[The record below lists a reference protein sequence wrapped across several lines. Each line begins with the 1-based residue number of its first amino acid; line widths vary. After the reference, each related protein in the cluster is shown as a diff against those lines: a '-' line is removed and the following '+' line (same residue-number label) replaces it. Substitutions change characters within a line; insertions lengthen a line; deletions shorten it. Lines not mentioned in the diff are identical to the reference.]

1 MAAPDFLAIGHVSR
15 DVTPD
20 GHALGGAV
28 VFGAVTAAR
37 MGLRPAIV
45 TSAAPDFDPG
55 PALAGIPVHVVPA
68 RATTSFENV
77 DADGARTQYV
87 HSVAGPIAGS
97 DVPEGWRD
105 APMVLLAPLARELGD
120 DAPRFP
126 GATVVAAL
134 QGWLRRWDDSRLVTP
149 RQWDGAEVLPNVDAA
164 VVSEHDFGGV
174 DVAARWAALA
184 PALVV
189 TRGAQGAT
197 LHHGGAERD
206 VPAFPVREVD
216 PVGAGDVFAATYLVA
231 YHERGDPVY
240 AATWA
245 SCAASF
251 AVEAPGVEGI
261 PTRAQVAGRLESRA
275 PNPPSNSDERCE
287 EQGLDP

>member
-15 DVTPD
+15 DVTPE

-68 RATTSFENV
+68 GATTSFDNV
-77 DADGARTQYV
+77 DADGARTQYL
-87 HSVAGPIAGS
+87 HAVAGPIGPS
-97 DVPEGWRD
+97 DVPEDWR
-105 APMVLLAPLARELGD
+105 AAAMVLLAPLARELGG
-120 DAPRFP
+120 DALRFP

-134 QGWLRRWDDSRLVTP
+134 QGWLRRWDDTGLVGP
-149 RQWDGAEVLPNVDAA
+149 RRWDGAEVLPHVDAA
-164 VVSEHDFGGV
+164 VVSEHDFGDA
-174 DVAARWAALA
+174 DVASRWAALA

-189 TRGAQGAT
+189 TRGARGAV
-197 LHHGGAERD
+197 LHHGGAVRD
-206 VPAFPVREVD
+206 VPAFAAREVD
-216 PVGAGDVFAATYLVA
+216 PVGAGDVFAAAYLVA
-231 YHERGDPVY
+231 YHESGDPVY

-251 AVEAPGVEGI
+251 AVEAPGVAGI
-261 PTRAQVAGRLESRA
+261 PTRAQVAARLES
-275 PNPPSNSDERCE
+275 
-287 EQGLDP
+287 QGCGCSALKGFPRSCR

>member
-1 MAAPDFLAIGHVSR
+1 MAAPDFLAIGHLSR
-15 DVTPD
+15 DVTPE

-45 TSAAPDFDPG
+45 TSAEPDFDPG

-77 DADGARTQYV
+77 DADGGRTQYV
-87 HSVAGPIAGS
+87 HSVAGPIGRP
-97 DVPEGWRD
+97 DVPEDWAA
-105 APMVLLAPLARELGD
+105 APLVFLAPLARELGD
-120 DAPRFP
+120 GAPRFP

-134 QGWLRRWDDSRLVTP
+134 QGWLRRWDDSGLVGPRL
-149 RQWDGAEVLPNVDAA
+149 WDGAGLLPHVSAA
-164 VVSEHDFGGV
+164 VVSEHDFGGG
-174 DVAARWAALA
+174 DVASRWAALA

-197 LHHGGAERD
+197 LHHGGTVRD
-206 VPAFPVREVD
+206 VPAFPAREVD
-216 PVGAGDVFAATYLVA
+216 PVGAGDVFAAAYLVA
-231 YHERGDPVY
+231 YHESGDPVY

-251 AVEAPGVEGI
+251 AVEAVGVAGI
-261 PTRAQVAGRLESRA
+261 PTRARVAARLESRA
-275 PNPPSNSDERCE
+275 
-287 EQGLDP
+287 